1 MLHHLDIAITL
12 TQLEMATS
20 AIQPVKASQFSKLF
34 NSKQIL
40 IAGVIGTQQINY
52 HIGQTSKNNNLI
64 K

>member
-1 MLHHLDIAITL
+1 MRHHLDIAITL

-34 NSKQIL
+34 NSKQL
-40 IAGVIGTQQINY
+40 LRGVIGTQQINY